1 MIQQIEFS
9 LKPRR
14 RGFHLITEEVMS
26 HLSALPATG
35 LVNLFVK
42 HTSCALSV
50 NENYDPSVR
59 SDMEQIYNR
68 LVREMKVII
77 SIQMREVT
85 ICLVMQNVA

>member
-42 HTSCALSV
+42 HTSCHSV
-50 NENYDPSVR
+50 LMKIMILQCVVIWNR
-59 SDMEQIYNR
+59 S
-68 LVREMKVII
+68 II
-77 SIQMREVT
+77 V
-85 ICLVMQNVA
+85 

>member
-42 HTSCALSV
+42 HTSCALSI
-50 NENYDPSVR
+50 NENLILQCVV
-59 SDMEQIYNR
+59 IWNR
-68 LVREMKVII
+68 FII
-77 SIQMREVT
+77 V
-85 ICLVMQNVA
+85 

>member
-26 HLSALPATG
+26 HLSALPTTG

-42 HTSCALSV
+42 HTSCALSI

-59 SDMEQIYNR
+59 SDMEQIN
-68 LVREMKVII
+68 I
-77 SIQMREVT
+77 
-85 ICLVMQNVA
+85 VMT

>member
-35 LVNLFVK
+35 LVKSFCE
-42 HTSCALSV
+42 T
-50 NENYDPSVR
+50 Y
-59 SDMEQIYNR
+59 
-68 LVREMKVII
+68 
-77 SIQMREVT
+77 
-85 ICLVMQNVA
+85 